1 MLSHFLK
8 NNLFKNN
15 GAVKNINNFYET
27 RDCIISQI
35 PKKINEYKNYY
46 ESEAFKE
53 FKPNLKSNDVKNER
67 DDK

>member
-8 NNLFKNN
+8 KNLFRTND
-15 GAVKNINNFYET
+15 AVKNINNFYET

-46 ESEAFKE
+46 ESEAFKQY
-53 FKPNLKSNDVKNER
+53 KPNLKSNDVKNER
-67 DDK
+67 NNK